1 MSGVKTIIYHKTWKH
16 KYEQEIP
23 HIISQS
29 TPQLVTGGYDI
40 ANTPINNKYIEILIK
55 PKKDLNL
62 NLMKNK

>member
-29 TPQLVTGGYDI
+29 TQQLVTGGYDI
-40 ANTPINNKYIEILIK
+40 ANTPINNKYIEILINHAIIF
-55 PKKDLNL
+55 LL
-62 NLMKNK
+62 YI